1 MNRPELD
8 RCTGR
13 HFKSACQNILK
24 LNALIFLKIGEKLW
38 EKKLGGVIA
47 RKSNIFQSIWNKIK
61 IMFSKKKI
69 LPEPQVFHYDEG
81 VNIVVMKK
89 DNFEN
94 LKVNVEKMNKKVK
107 LDNGFIS
114 VDDLSDEEIE
124 DMIQLYNDELKEV
137 NKRLSAKKLELER
150 LNQKEGQ

>member
-1 MNRPELD
+1 MERVTE
-8 RCTGR
+8 
-13 HFKSACQNILK
+13 
-24 LNALIFLKIGEKLW
+24 E
-38 EKKLGGVIA
+38 
-47 RKSNIFQSIWNKIK
+47 RKNHIFQDIWNRIK
-61 IMFSKKKI
+61 NIFSKKKMI
-69 LPEPQVFHYDEG
+69 PEPQVFHYDEG

-124 DMIQLYNDELKEV
+124 EMIQLYNEELKEV
-137 NKRLSAKKLELER
+137 NKRVAAKKLELER
-150 LNQKEGQ
+150 LNKEERK

>member
-1 MNRPELD
+1 MLYIFKD
-8 RCTGR
+8 RG
-13 HFKSACQNILK
+13 KDIWE
-24 LNALIFLKIGEKLW
+24 EKLGSIIV
-38 EKKLGGVIA
+38 K
-47 RKSNIFQSIWNKIK
+47 RNNIFQNIWNKIK
-61 IMFSKKKI
+61 SMFSKKKMI
-69 LPEPQVFHYDEG
+69 LEPQVFHYDEG

-124 DMIQLYNDELKEV
+124 EMIQLYNEELKEV
-137 NKRLSAKKLELER
+137 NKRVAAKKLELER
-150 LNQKEGQ
+150 LNKKDSE

>member
-1 MNRPELD
+1 MKIQTQDKSMNR
-8 RCTGR
+8 
-13 HFKSACQNILK
+13 N
-24 LNALIFLKIGEKLW
+24 
-38 EKKLGGVIA
+38 
-47 RKSNIFQSIWNKIK
+47 NIFSNVLDKIK
-61 IMFSKKKI
+61 IIFSKKKMI
-69 LPEPQVFHYDEG
+69 PEPQSFNYDEG

-124 DMIQLYNDELKEV
+124 EMIQLYNDELIEV
-137 NKRLSAKKLELER
+137 NKRIAMKRLELEKI
-150 LNQKEGQ
+150 QKHNGGNI

>member
-1 MNRPELD
+1 M
-8 RCTGR
+8 
-13 HFKSACQNILK
+13 I
-24 LNALIFLKIGEKLW
+24 
-38 EKKLGGVIA
+38 
-47 RKSNIFQSIWNKIK
+47 
-61 IMFSKKKI
+61 
-69 LPEPQVFHYDEG
+69 PEPQAFHYDEG

-124 DMIQLYNDELKEV
+124 EMIQLYNDELKEV
-137 NKRLSAKKLELER
+137 NKRVSAKRLELER
-150 LNQKEGQ
+150 LNKKDSE

>member
-1 MNRPELD
+1 M
-8 RCTGR
+8 
-13 HFKSACQNILK
+13 
-24 LNALIFLKIGEKLW
+24 
-38 EKKLGGVIA
+38 
-47 RKSNIFQSIWNKIK
+47 WNKIK
-61 IMFSKKKI
+61 TMFSKKKMI
-69 LPEPQVFHYDEG
+69 PEPQVFHYDEG

-124 DMIQLYNDELKEV
+124 EMIQLYNDELKEV
-137 NKRLSAKKLELER
+137 NKRVAAKKLELER
-150 LNQKEGQ
+150 LNKKDSE

>member
-1 MNRPELD
+1 MLYIFKD
-8 RCTGR
+8 RG
-13 HFKSACQNILK
+13 KDIWE
-24 LNALIFLKIGEKLW
+24 EKLGSIIV
-38 EKKLGGVIA
+38 K
-47 RKSNIFQSIWNKIK
+47 RNNIFQNIWNKIK
-61 IMFSKKKI
+61 SMFSKKKMI
-69 LPEPQVFHYDEG
+69 LEPQVFHYDEG

-124 DMIQLYNDELKEV
+124 EMIQLYNEELKEV
-137 NKRLSAKKLELER
+137 NKRVVAKKLELER
-150 LNQKEGQ
+150 LNKKDSE